1 MQHLI
6 PSGARRAVKLRNSG
20 SKAFTLIELLV
31 VIAII
36 AILAAILFPV
46 FARARENARRSSCM
60 SNLKQI
66 GIGVIQY
73 AQDFDEKYPAGRM
86 VGGTNKAG
94 AGRGAGWAGP
104 ITPYLKSEQVF
115 SCPSDTKVPN
125 TNAQI
130 SYAYNQAIT
139 FPITNTWSG
148 PSIAAFRATS
158 RTILLF
164 EVTDQTWA
172 IATDGPTSAFSPGG
186 NGYKTNGNLAS
197 DNGNNSA
204 GVTVPTAV
212 KYATGFM
219 SASEA
224 TVAVPGLY
232 DAPTGRHLDTS
243 NFLFADG
250 HVKSLRGEA
259 VCAGLAAPNSNSAA
273 SGNKP
278 PYNAAGTDV
287 TQYAGTF
294 SPI

>member
-1 MQHLI
+1 MQHTL
-6 PSGARRAVKLRNSG
+6 PFSAPRANKSAKSV

-46 FARARENARRSSCM
+46 FARARENARRSSCQ

-66 GIGVIQY
+66 GLGVIQY
-73 AQDFDEKYPAGRM
+73 AQDYDEKYPAGRM

-130 SYAYNQAIT
+130 SYAYNQAVT
-139 FPITNTWSG
+139 FPIANTWSG
-148 PSIAAFRATS
+148 PSIAAFSATS
-158 RTILLF
+158 RTVLLF

-172 IATDGPTSAFSPGG
+172 IATDGPNSAFSPGG
-186 NGYKTNGNLAS
+186 NGYKTSGNLAS

-204 GVTVPTAV
+204 GAIVPTAV
-212 KYATGFM
+212 KYATGYM
-219 SASEA
+219 ADSGA
-224 TVAVPGLY
+224 TVASPGLY

-250 HVKSLRGEA
+250 HVKALRGETHF
-259 VCAGLAAPNSNSAA
+259 CRFGRP
-273 SGNKP
+273 
-278 PYNAAGTDV
+278 
-287 TQYAGTF
+287 
-294 SPI
+294 